1 MSEPTPANSASHDN
15 SPSARLTEFMATG
28 WTDTPTPIQAAPV
41 AAWTAARRAALSALF
56 PADVLV
62 IPTGTAK
69 VRSADTDY
77 VFRAGSDY
85 AWLVGDL
92 EPDGVL
98 VMWPVAGGNHRGV
111 AYIPG
116 RSDRTSTAFFTDR
129 KYGEL
134 WVGPR
139 LGPDE
144 VAQAFAVEAVPLASL
159 AEALAGLDAD
169 AVRVVRG
176 LDPGTDALIEAP
188 PVPEE
193 VEGEP
198 TPLTR
203 DGELDRALA
212 ELRLIKDAFEIG
224 QLQEAV
230 DATVTGFTEC
240 VRELPSAAGLARGER
255 WLEGT
260 FWRRAR
266 LDGNDVGYGSIVAC
280 GHHATTLHW
289 TRDDGPVRGGD
300 LMLLDMGV
308 EARTLYTADVTRTLP
323 VSGRFTACQRQVY
336 DAVFRAQEAAIAVVR
351 PGVEFAE
358 VHKTAMTALT
368 RDLIAWGLLDGD
380 VEELVKDGMHRR
392 WTLHGTSHHLGID
405 VHDCSQAR
413 EERYRKGT
421 LEAGMVITVEPG
433 LYFQRNDS
441 LAPTDMRGI
450 GVRIEDDILV
460 TDDGCRN
467 LSAALPRGA
476 DEVEAWMATLLP

>member
-1 MSEPTPANSASHDN
+1 MTEPTATNSASHDN
-15 SPSARLTEFMATG
+15 TPSERLTAFMASG
-28 WTDTPTPIQAAPV
+28 WTEVAPALPAAPV
-41 AAWTAARRAALSALF
+41 AAWTTARRAALSALF

-69 VRSADTDY
+69 VRSNDTDY

-92 EPDGVL
+92 EPDSVL
-98 VMWPVAGGNHRGV
+98 VMWPIAKGTHRGV

-129 KYGEL
+129 RYGEL

-139 LGPDE
+139 LGPVE
-144 VAQAFAVEAVPLASL
+144 VAQTFGLETVPLASL
-159 AEALAGLDAD
+159 AEALADLDPATT
-169 AVRVVRG
+169 RVVRG
-176 LDPGTDALIEAP
+176 LDPAIDALLEAP
-188 PVPEE
+188 AEPTPL
-193 VEGEP
+193 EGEP
-198 TPLTR
+198 APLTR
-203 DGELDRALA
+203 DGELNRALA
-212 ELRLIKDAFEIG
+212 ELRLIKDAFEIS

-240 VRELPSAAGLARGER
+240 VRELPGAAELERGER

-289 TRDDGPVRGGD
+289 TRDDGPVLSGD
-300 LMLLDMGV
+300 LLLLDMGV
-308 EARTLYTADVTRTLP
+308 EARSLYTADVTRTLP
-323 VSGRFTACQRQVY
+323 VSGTFSACQRQVY
-336 DAVFRAQEAAIAVVR
+336 EAVFEAQVAAMEIIR
-351 PGVEFAE
+351 PGVAFAD
-358 VHKTAMTALT
+358 VHKTAMTSLT
-368 RDLIAWGLLDGD
+368 ARLVAWGLLSGD

-405 VHDCSQAR
+405 VHDCSLAR
-413 EERYRKGT
+413 EDRYRLGH

-441 LAPTDMRGI
+441 LAPADMRGI

-460 TDDGCRN
+460 TSEGYLN
-467 LSAALPRGA
+467 LSQALPRSA
-476 DEVEAWMATLLP
+476 DDIEAWMATLLP